1 MEKYFKMSFEH
12 VFSQMIILFIVL
24 IIGYVANKAGFLD
37 SVSNKKISSLIMNL
51 AIPCKVLS
59 SLNQAEC
66 TGKDLVTMTVVT
78 ALTFLLLMVFAKIVP
93 IVLCTKG
100 EKAPILEFMTVFS
113 NNGFMGYPVI
123 EAVLGASALIYAG
136 VYSIFTV
143 VLFFSYGVYL
153 FQKSKAGID
162 KIEWRK
168 MISPSSIGGTL
179 ALILA
184 FFEFRFSE
192 VPYEVL
198 SMIGGVTTPLSMLII
213 GSSLA
218 AIPLK
223 EVFKGWRV
231 YAFSVIRLMVVPA
244 IVYLVFFKFISNPMI
259 LGVIVL
265 TAAMPSASTAVMF
278 AEQYDNNAPYA
289 AQHVFITTLF
299 AVLTIPIVGQMLF

>member
-1 MEKYFKMSFEH
+1 MSFEH
-12 VFSQMIILFIVL
+12 VFSQMIILFIIL
-24 IIGYVANKAGFLD
+24 IIGYVANKVGFLD
-37 SVSNKKISSLIMNL
+37 SVSNKKISGLILNL

-59 SLNQAEC
+59 SLNKAEC
-66 TGKDLVTMTVVT
+66 TGKDLVTMTVTT
-78 ALTFLLLMVFAKIVP
+78 ALTFLLLMIVAKVVP
-93 IVLCTKG
+93 PLLSTKG
-100 EKAPILEFMTVFS
+100 EKAPVLEFMTVFS

-123 EAVLGASALIYAG
+123 EAVFGASALIYAG

-153 FQKSKAGID
+153 FQKSKMGSNGIVW
-162 KIEWRK
+162 KK
-168 MISPSSIGGTL
+168 MISPSSVGGTL

-184 FFEFRFSE
+184 FFEFRFPE

-218 AIPLK
+218 ALPIK
-223 EVFKGWRV
+223 DVFKGWRV
-231 YAFSVIRLMVVPA
+231 YVFSVIRLIVVPA
-244 IVYLVFFKFISNPMI
+244 IVYLVFFKFISNPLI
-259 LGVIVL
+259 LGVVVL
-265 TAAMPSASTAVMF
+265 TTAMPSASTAVMF

-299 AVLTIPIVGQMLF
+299 AVLTIPLVAQMLF

>member
-1 MEKYFKMSFEH
+1 MSFEH

-37 SVSNKKISSLIMNL
+37 SVSNKKISALIMNI

-78 ALTFLLLMVFAKIVP
+78 ALTFLLLILFAKVVP
-93 IVLCTKG
+93 VCLGTKG

-123 EAVLGASALIYAG
+123 EAVFGAGALIYAG

-153 FQKSKAGID
+153 FQKSKAGSNGIV
-162 KIEWRK
+162 WRK
-168 MISPSSIGGTL
+168 MISPSSVGGTL

-184 FFEFRFSE
+184 FFEFRFPE

-299 AVLTIPIVGQMLF
+299 AVLTIPLVGQILF

>member
-1 MEKYFKMSFEH
+1 MSFED

-37 SVSNKKISSLIMNL
+37 SVSNKKISALIMNI

-78 ALTFLLLMVFAKIVP
+78 ALTFLLLILFAKVVP
-93 IVLCTKG
+93 VLLATKG
-100 EKAPILEFMTVFS
+100 EKAPVLEFMTVFS

-123 EAVLGASALIYAG
+123 EAVFGAGALIYAG

-153 FQKSKAGID
+153 FQKSKVGSNGIV
-162 KIEWRK
+162 WRK
-168 MISPSSIGGTL
+168 MISPSSVGGTL

-184 FFEFRFSE
+184 FFEFRFPE

-198 SMIGGVTTPLSMLII
+198 SMIGDVTTPLSMLII

-244 IVYLVFFKFISNPMI
+244 LVYLVFFKFISNPMI

-278 AEQYDNNAPYA
+278 AEQYDSNAPYA

-299 AVLTIPIVGQMLF
+299 AVLTIPLVGQMLF

>member
-1 MEKYFKMSFEH
+1 MSFEN

-37 SVSNKKISSLIMNL
+37 SVSNKKISTYIMSI

-78 ALTFLLLMVFAKIVP
+78 ALTFILLMVIAKVVP
-93 IVLCTKG
+93 IILGVKD

-123 EAVLGASALIYAG
+123 ECVLGAGALIYAG

-143 VLFFSYGVYL
+143 ILFFSYGVYL
-153 FQKSKAGID
+153 FHKSKSGD
-162 KIEWRK
+162 NKIEWRK

-184 FFEFRFSE
+184 FFEFRFPE

-198 SMIGGVTTPLSMLII
+198 SMLGGTTTPLSMLII

-223 EVFKGWRV
+223 EVFKGWRN
-231 YAFSVIRLMVVPA
+231 YAFSVIRLVVVPA
-244 IVYLVFFKFISNPMI
+244 IVYLALFKFIENSTI
-259 LGVIVL
+259 LGVLVL

-289 AQHVFITTLF
+289 AQNVFITTLF
-299 AVLTIPIVGQMLF
+299 AVLTIPLVGTLLFM